1 MKPKIIKYISL
12 SILILS
18 ILGNVIFQMYLI
30 AKFPDVT
37 QARLLITYW
46 KQYLLFI
53 IVYALSYSSYRYC
66 EKKEINKLINDLRIK
81 SREELI

>member
-1 MKPKIIKYISL
+1 MKHKIIKYISL

-46 KQYLLFI
+46 KQYFLFI

-66 EKKEINKLINDLRIK
+66 EKKETNKLINDLRIK
-81 SREELI
+81 SREE

>member
-1 MKPKIIKYISL
+1 MKLKIIKYISL

-18 ILGNVIFQMYLI
+18 ILGNIVFQIYLI
-30 AKFPDVT
+30 VKFPDIT

-66 EKKEINKLINDLRIK
+66 EKKETNKLINDLRIK
-81 SREELI
+81 SREE

>member
-1 MKPKIIKYISL
+1 MKHKIIKYISL

-66 EKKEINKLINDLRIK
+66 EKKETNKLINDLRIK
-81 SREELI
+81 SREE

>member
-1 MKPKIIKYISL
+1 MKLKIIKYISL
-12 SILILS
+12 LILILS
-18 ILGNVIFQMYLI
+18 ILGNVIFQIYLI

-37 QARLLITYW
+37 QARILITYW

-53 IVYALSYSSYRYC
+53 VVYVLSYSSYSYC

-81 SREELI
+81 SREE